1 MGRLNFLSFF
11 IRETTMRKLLL
22 RAFASALFLA
32 TPLAPLT
39 VFAQTEPLGLA
50 ASTGEVTGTVVVVST
65 EKRMLTIRKAD
76 ESFQVIHVPPEVTR
90 LDEIKIGDALTIA
103 YIEAVAV
110 GLEEGPAAGGEGM
123 ISKKAVDRKP
133 GAKPAGS
140 ISEQVEIFGTVEAV
154 DAASS
159 TVTVRGPQHTVALTV
174 QDPALLQDIAVGDRV
189 KATYIKAVAARVE
202 AAATSGGRP
211 GTP

>member
-1 MGRLNFLSFF
+1 
-11 IRETTMRKLLL
+11 MRKLLL
-22 RAFASALFLA
+22 RTFASTLFLA
-32 TPLAPLT
+32 STLAPLT
-39 VFAQTEPLGLA
+39 LAAQAEPVKLA

-76 ESFQVIHVPPEVTR
+76 ESFQVIHVPPEVRR

-123 ISKKAVDRKP
+123 IAKREVDREQS
-133 GAKPAGS
+133 AKPAGT
-140 ISEQVEIFGTVEAV
+140 ISEQVELFGTVEAV

-159 TVTVRGPQHTVALTV
+159 TVTVRGPQQTVAMKV
-174 QDPALLQDIAVGDRV
+174 QDPAPLQDIAVGDRV

>member
-1 MGRLNFLSFF
+1 
-11 IRETTMRKLLL
+11 MRKLLL
-22 RAFASALFLA
+22 RTFASTLFLA
-32 TPLAPLT
+32 STLAPLT
-39 VFAQTEPLGLA
+39 LAAQAEPVKLA

-76 ESFQVIHVPPEVTR
+76 ESFQVIHVPPEVRR

-123 ISKKAVDRKP
+123 IAKREVDREQS
-133 GAKPAGS
+133 AKPAGT
-140 ISEQVEIFGTVEAV
+140 ISEQVELFGTVEAV

-159 TVTVRGPQHTVALTV
+159 TVTIRGPQQTVAMKV